1 MGDQLPYPIAHRL
14 PPEALRAAVERE
26 YRTVPRQGDNPDVW
40 RTDATHL
47 YGRHAPEVLVVAI
60 DPEGCCPLGVA
71 CLAALGDRLG
81 EFLDSEFLDSDFV
94 GEHPLS
100 GSVGLPDAWDVA
112 RVLEFLGAGDY
123 CAAEVDAAQF
133 IADFDAGRIE
143 PAEPLRAALGVGD

>member
-1 MGDQLPYPIAHRL
+1 
-14 PPEALRAAVERE
+14 
-26 YRTVPRQGDNPDVW
+26 
-40 RTDATHL
+40 
-47 YGRHAPEVLVVAI
+47 VL
-60 DPEGCCPLGVA
+60 PLGVA

-81 EFLDSEFLDSDFV
+81 EFLDSEFLDSEFLDSDFV